1 MDYIKNKKGNFIINI
16 IAATKYSLYG
26 LKRLWEEKAF
36 RYEITSYIAVLFLFY
51 LIGASYMHFII
62 ITMLSF
68 IVFAME
74 SLNTAIEE
82 TINHISPQWSK
93 TAKNAKDLGSFAVF
107 CALMVNVV
115 YILYVLT
122 STL

>member
-1 MDYIKNKKGNFIINI
+1 MIGIKNKKRNFLMDIF
-16 IAATKYSLYG
+16 AATKYSLYG

-36 RYEITSYIAVLFLFY
+36 RYEIASYIAVLFLFH

-62 ITMLSF
+62 ITILSF

-74 SLNTAIEE
+74 SLNTAIEAI
-82 TINHISPQWSK
+82 INHISPQWSK

-107 CALMVNVV
+107 CALTANII

>member
-1 MDYIKNKKGNFIINI
+1 MIGIKNKKCNFLMGIF
-16 IAATKYSLYG
+16 AATKYSLYG

-36 RYEITSYIAVLFLFY
+36 RYEIVSYIAVLFLFY

-62 ITMLSF
+62 ITILSF

-82 TINHISPQWSK
+82 IINHISPQWSK

-107 CALMVNVV
+107 CALTANII